1 MKTPA
6 KALQVISKRI
16 VLDCRGTS
24 GKNDYKKNLS
34 GGGCQFKKIKMTSSL
49 SVATIYFKEIILQST
64 SFFKLIN
71 SP

>member
-6 KALQVISKRI
+6 KAPQVISKRI
-16 VLDCRGTS
+16 VLDCKGTS

-34 GGGCQFKKIKMTSSL
+34 GEGVSLKIKMTSSL

-64 SFFKLIN
+64 SFFKLVN